1 MGLKLIK
8 MDKQKVF
15 GDEVLSCVWEYGP
28 VKSEKEGWA
37 AVVKAVEGISSIA
50 DVKSVRVLGPDH
62 ADKEFSDIG
71 EKYFKSVDD
80 MTKELD
86 KMAEDGNYSAEVNV
100 MAGDNY
106 VRVDVQ
112 ILAVKE
118 VVEFIFADE
127 EKAVKLISTA
137 IKKALG

>member
-1 MGLKLIK
+1 MGLKIIK
-8 MDKQKVF
+8 MDKQKLL

-28 VKSEKEGWA
+28 VKSEKEGWV
-37 AVVKAVEGISSIA
+37 AVAKAVKGISSIA

-86 KMAEDGNYSAEVNV
+86 KMVEDGNYSAEVNV
-100 MAGDNY
+100 MVGDNY

-112 ILAVKE
+112 ILTVKE
-118 VVEFIFADE
+118 AVEFIFADE

>member
-1 MGLKLIK
+1 MGLKIIK
-8 MDKQKVF
+8 MDKQKLL

-28 VKSEKEGWA
+28 VKDEKEGWA
-37 AVVKAVEGISSIA
+37 AVAKAVKGISSLA

-62 ADKEFSDIG
+62 ADKELSDIG

-80 MTKELD
+80 MAKELD

-100 MAGDNY
+100 MVGDNY

-112 ILAVKE
+112 ILTVKE